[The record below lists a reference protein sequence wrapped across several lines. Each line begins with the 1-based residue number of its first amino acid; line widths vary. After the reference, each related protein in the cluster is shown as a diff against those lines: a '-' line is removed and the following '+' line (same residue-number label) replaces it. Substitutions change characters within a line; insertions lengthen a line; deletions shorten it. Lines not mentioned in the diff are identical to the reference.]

1 MELDF
6 STMDKSNMMI
16 MKKKKLLSFKNTLKL
31 INLNLIGSSG
41 TVKKS

>member
-41 TVKKS
+41 TAKKS